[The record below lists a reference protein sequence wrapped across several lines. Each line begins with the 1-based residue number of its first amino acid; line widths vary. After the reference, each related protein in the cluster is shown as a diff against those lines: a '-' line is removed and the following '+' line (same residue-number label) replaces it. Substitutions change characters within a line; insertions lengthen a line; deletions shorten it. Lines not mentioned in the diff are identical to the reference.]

1 MSRQARLGELIAILS
16 ITDMKEIYKYVDLDG
31 DADSIN
37 QVFRDALLGAEY
49 SRDYEK
55 INESFDQ
62 LPLSTKDRET
72 LDAWSRKLYFG
83 IHAEDIDISCWL
95 KILHALLFRGIEVE
109 GADPAGKALVLDML
123 EQYKRIQEDG
133 YARDVSQIKQAPIM
147 SSLDRKIFETYNFNY
162 FDDFAGNDPFLT
174 IKAVRAGIHLLRFVS
189 TSGVFSTPDFPFDAL
204 RAAGQKLIEEDG
216 IWMPPRA
223 EVCDIRA
230 IVERSHIRP

>member
-1 MSRQARLGELIAILS
+1 MSRQAHLGELIAILS
-16 ITDMKEIYKYVDLDG
+16 IADMKEIYKCVDLDG

-37 QVFRDALLGAEY
+37 EVFRDALLGAEY

-55 INESFDQ
+55 ISASFEK
-62 LPLSTKDRET
+62 LPLPTKDRET

-109 GADPAGKALVLDML
+109 GVDSAKKALISDML
-123 EQYKRIQEDG
+123 EEYKRIQDDG
-133 YARDVSQIKQAPIM
+133 YARSVSHIKQSSIM
-147 SSLDRKIFETYNFNY
+147 SSLDKKIFETYNFNY

-174 IKAVRAGIHLLRFVS
+174 IKAVRAGIHLLRLVD
-189 TSGVFSTPDFPFDAL
+189 TAGIFSTPHFPFDAL
-204 RAAGQKLIEEDG
+204 RAAGQKLVEEDG
-216 IWMPPRA
+216 IWMPTRA

-230 IVERSHIRP
+230 IVDRSHIRP

>member
-16 ITDMKEIYKYVDLDG
+16 ITDMKGIYTYVDLSG

-37 QVFRDALLGAEY
+37 QVFRDALLDAEY

-55 INESFDQ
+55 IGASFEQ
-62 LPLSTKDRET
+62 LPLPTKDREA
-72 LDAWSRKLYFG
+72 LDGWSRELYFG

-95 KILHALLFRGIEVE
+95 KILHALRFRGLEVE
-109 GADPAGKALVLDML
+109 GADPAGKTRVSDML

-133 YARDVSQIKQAPIM
+133 YARDVSQIKQSPTM
-147 SSLDRKIFETYNFNY
+147 SSLDKKIFETYNFNY

-174 IKAVRAGIHLLRFVS
+174 IKAVRAGIHLLRFVG
-189 TSGVFSTPDFPFDAL
+189 TAGVFSTPDFPFDAL

-230 IVERSHIRP
+230 VVDRGHLF